1 VSWINTVG
9 LSASPK
15 ARQYAHPI
23 FADGCDKIVS
33 EVTMPSN
40 AIFYLLSFP
49 RPTALAVVVL
59 VASCVDFPYPA
70 AAVAGLSG
78 WQVSHVW
85 L

>member
-1 VSWINTVG
+1 MRRVDAVR

-15 ARQYAHPI
+15 AWKYGHPI
-23 FADGCDKIVS
+23 FAYWCDKIVS
-33 EVTMPSN
+33 EMTMPSD

-59 VASCVDFPYPA
+59 VAGRVYFPYPA

-78 WQVSHVW
+78 RQVSHVW
-85 L
+85 P

>member
-1 VSWINTVG
+1 
-9 LSASPK
+9 
-15 ARQYAHPI
+15 
-23 FADGCDKIVS
+23 
-33 EVTMPSN
+33 VTMPRD

-59 VASCVDFPYPA
+59 VASRVDFPYPA
-70 AAVAGLSG
+70 TAVAGLSG

>member
-1 VSWINTVG
+1 MRRVHAVR
-9 LSASPK
+9 LSASSK
-15 ARQYAHPI
+15 AWQHAHSI
-23 FADGCDKIVS
+23 FAYGCDKIVS
-33 EVTMPSN
+33 EVTMPRN

-59 VASCVDFPYPA
+59 VAGRVHFPHPA